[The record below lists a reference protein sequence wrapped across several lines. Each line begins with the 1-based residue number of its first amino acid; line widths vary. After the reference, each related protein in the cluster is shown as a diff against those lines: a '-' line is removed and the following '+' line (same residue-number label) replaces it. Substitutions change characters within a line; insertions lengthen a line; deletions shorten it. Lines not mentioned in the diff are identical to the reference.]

1 VQQTQQADE
10 DFARGAPRPHRE
22 HRLPRL
28 SWARV
33 IRPGVSGKAMIGLYV
48 ATLLAFLAVVVIVGK
63 W

>member
-1 VQQTQQADE
+1 MQQTQETDD
-10 DFARGAPRPHRE
+10 DFAIAAPRPHRE

-28 SWARV
+28 SWIRV
-33 IRPGVSGKAMIGLYV
+33 LRPGVSGKAMIGLYV